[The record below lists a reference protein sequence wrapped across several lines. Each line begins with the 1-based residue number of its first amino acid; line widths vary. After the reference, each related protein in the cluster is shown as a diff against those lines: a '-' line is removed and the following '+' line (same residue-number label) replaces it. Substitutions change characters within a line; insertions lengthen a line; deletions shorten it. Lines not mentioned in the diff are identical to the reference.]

1 MMILDLFL
9 GREMQGVKMDD
20 EQASIHFSKLQHEA
34 NNPNVHIFQEKKF
47 SNSVSNIILM
57 FMLMPWL
64 VNLQGVSVDF
74 RTELIHKGDKN
85 SYRNKYTSFQ
95 ICHFLQ

>member
-34 NNPNVHIFQEKKF
+34 NNPNVHIFQEK
-47 SNSVSNIILM
+47 NSVI
-57 FMLMPWL
+57 
-64 VNLQGVSVDF
+64 Q
-74 RTELIHKGDKN
+74 
-85 SYRNKYTSFQ
+85 FQ
-95 ICHFLQ
+95 ILYWCLCWCHD